1 MTGYAITINA
11 NGTTGWR
18 AVGSEADLLSGETFA
33 TEPPAPTLTETKYSL
48 CAGID
53 ASADATYIAIGGPSP
68 GRLAE
73 YQQAKADAIAFKD
86 AGYTG
91 TAPSTVQSWATA
103 SGMTAQ
109 EATDN
114 ILATATQWA
123 AALDYIR
130 AQRLQGKANVNAA
143 SDAVAAQIAADSAI
157 ANIRAAA
164 TGL

>member
-1 MTGYAITINA
+1 MGYAVSTLQ
-11 NGTTGWR
+11 NGLTSYR
-18 AVGSEADLLSGETFA
+18 AIASDAYLQQGEVFSI
-33 TEPPAPTLTETKYSL
+33 EPPEPTLDEIKATL
-48 CAGID
+48 CSDVD

-91 TAPSTVQSWATA
+91 TVPSTVQSWATA

-109 EATDN
+109 AAADN
-114 ILATATQWA
+114 ILATAAQWG

-130 AQRLQGKANVNAA
+130 AQRLLGKANVNAA
-143 SDAVAAQIAADSAI
+143 VDATSAQNAADSAI
-157 ANIRAAA
+157 ANIRATA